1 MSRGHHQGRCVLIF
15 GRRAGPAAPAHPA
28 RWRPAPLWLRRRGQP
43 DALHRPAGRGHALP
57 VQRAGSARGPH
68 RRAGPQPAL
77 RLRCGSAP
85 RDCGATALQQAGFAK
100 DMLGYK
106 HSGFSVDAGVCIEAH
121 DRAGAPS
128 THPPAPLLWCAG
140 TKLAAESG
148 GNGAGS
154 ACCVA
159 TSLGGDFTT
168 WRGRTWGGGAGQRG
182 HTHTR
187 T

>member
-1 MSRGHHQGRCVLIF
+1 ME
-15 GRRAGPAAPAHPA
+15 
-28 RWRPAPLWLRRRGQP
+28 
-43 DALHRPAGRGHALP
+43 
-57 VQRAGSARGPH
+57 
-68 RRAGPQPAL
+68 
-77 RLRCGSAP
+77 RLRKEGSKLVYRCAKQRSEPTSDKRGAKADELHLTPLELIDRIAALVPPPRTHRHAP
-85 RDCGATALQQAGFAK
+85 TG
-100 DMLGYK
+100 
-106 HSGFSVDAGVCIEAH
+106 
-121 DRAGAPS
+121 

-159 TSLGGDFTT
+159 TSHGGDCTT

>member
-1 MSRGHHQGRCVLIF
+1 MEKA
-15 GRRAGPAAPAHPA
+15 RA
-28 RWRPAPLWLRRRGQP
+28 L
-43 DALHRPAGRGHALP
+43 DIP
-57 VQRAGSARGPH
+57 VTEFADFLAQHGGVGGVVETVFDHEAEE
-68 RRAGPQPAL
+68 Q
-77 RLRCGSAP
+77 
-85 RDCGATALQQAGFAK
+85 ATA
-100 DMLGYK
+100 
-106 HSGFSVDAGVCIEAH
+106 
-121 DRAGAPS
+121 

-159 TSLGGDFTT
+159 TSHGGDCTT